1 MTTAKRI
8 VITGAAGQD
17 GLILGLKLAAAG
29 HQVLGIVRN
38 VDQQTLLKTYNPRV
52 EVEILDSSTLMS
64 VRDFLEK
71 KRPDQIYHLSAKS
84 SVANSWSDSENTLQ
98 TNIFHTLNWLNAL
111 NELKMHTTRFFHAS
125 SSEMFGLP
133 RSYPQTEETLLHP
146 RSPYGVS
153 KVAAHHLVVNY
164 RESFGQF
171 TSSGILFNHE
181 SPLRDT
187 KFVTR
192 KITCGVASIA
202 LGKSEHLT
210 LGNIDISRDWGWAPD
225 FVDGMISIMEAQEPS
240 DFILSTGVSHTLSE
254 FIEIAFRTVGISN
267 WKQYLRTDRTLSRP
281 ADVYSVVGDNSKAR
295 QLLGWY
301 PTTTFEQI
309 IANMVKFDLNKL
321 KSSDE
326 LMYWKPE
333 NHA

>member
-29 HQVLGIVRN
+29 HQVLGIVRS
-38 VDQQTLLKTYNPRV
+38 VDQKTFLESYNPKIK
-52 EVEILDSSTLMS
+52 VEILDSSTPS
-64 VRDFLEK
+64 FIRDFLE
-71 KRPDQIYHLSAKS
+71 RVQPDQIYHLSAKS

-111 NELKMHTTRFFHAS
+111 NELKMHSTRFYHAS

-133 RSYPQTEETLLHP
+133 KSYPQTEETLLHP

-171 TSSGILFNHE
+171 ASTGILFNHE
-181 SPLRDT
+181 SPLRDI

-192 KITCGVASIA
+192 KISRGVAEIA
-202 LGKSEHLT
+202 RGKANSLT

-225 FVDGMISIMEAQEPS
+225 YIDGMISILNHKTPD
-240 DFILSTGVSHTLSE
+240 DFILATGKSHSLKE
-254 FIEIAFRTVGISN
+254 FVATAFRAVGIEDWGN
-267 WKQYLRTDRTLSRP
+267 YLHLDSKLGRP
-281 ADVYSVVGDNSKAR
+281 ADVISVVGDGNKAR
-295 QLLGWY
+295 QFLNWS
-301 PTTTFEQI
+301 PTVSFEL
-309 IANMVKFDLNKL
+309 MVKKMVEFDLESIDVGDL
-321 KSSDE
+321 KRI
-326 LMYWKPE
+326 WKPE
-333 NHA
+333 

>member
-1 MTTAKRI
+1 MTTTKRI

-17 GLILGLKLAAAG
+17 GLILGLKLVAAG
-29 HQVLGIVRN
+29 HQVVGIVRTP
-38 VDQQTLLKTYNPRV
+38 DQQSFLESYNPAV
-52 EVEILDSSTLMS
+52 KAEILDSSILVT

-71 KRPDQIYHLSAKS
+71 NQPDQIFHLSAKS

-111 NELKMHTTRFFHAS
+111 NELKMHSTRFYHAS

-133 RSYPQTEETLLHP
+133 KTYPQTEETLLHP

-171 TSSGILFNHE
+171 ASTGILFNHE

-192 KITCGVASIA
+192 KISRGVAEIA
-202 LGKSEHLT
+202 RGKAKSLT

-225 FVDGMISIMEAQEPS
+225 YVDGMISILEHNSPE
-240 DFILSTGVSHTLSE
+240 DFILGTGKSHTLKE
-254 FIEIAFRTVGISN
+254 FVAQGFKSVGIEN
-267 WKQYLRTDRTLSRP
+267 WEKYLTVDPALVRP
-281 ADVYSVVGDNSKAR
+281 ADVISVVGDSSKAR
-295 QLLGWY
+295 QILNWS
-301 PTTTFEQI
+301 PTVSFESVVKK
-309 IANMVKFDLNKL
+309 MVDFDLNLIDTGNVKRI
-321 KSSDE
+321 
-326 LMYWKPE
+326 WKPE
-333 NHA
+333 